1 MKKIFL
7 MSSLLCSVIFY
18 SCSGNGSVKKI
29 EESGTIEATEAT
41 ISSQASGKIV
51 KIIKDE
57 GSQIAAGDTILII
70 DHELLDFQL
79 EQMKA
84 ACDMAKAQLDLLI
97 NGSRK
102 EDILQAEEAFNQATA
117 NFETAKTDKER
128 MDALYK
134 TNSVTKK
141 QFEDASSRFDITQ
154 AQLNAAKENL
164 KKIKNIARPEEIA
177 QAKANYQKSEA
188 AVGSIKKNIRDCYV
202 ISPINGFV
210 VKKFVELGESV
221 SMLSSLVKVAD
232 LSKVKLVVYISE
244 KDLGLI
250 KLGQKVEVAVDSYPG
265 RNFMGNVIYI
275 SPEAEFTPKTI
286 QTKDERTKLVFAVKI
301 ELPNPGFELKTGMP
315 ADAAII
321 VQ

>member
-1 MKKIFL
+1 MKKV
-7 MSSLLCSVIFY
+7 SLLFSVLLVLLLV
-18 SCSGNGSVKKI
+18 SCGGNGNVKKI

-41 ISSQASGKIV
+41 ISSQVSGKII
-51 KIIKDE
+51 KIVKDE
-57 GSQIAAGDTILII
+57 GARVAAGDTVLII
-70 DHELLDFQL
+70 DHELLDYQL
-79 EQMKA
+79 QQMEA
-84 ACDMAKAQLDLLI
+84 ARDIAKAQLELLI
-97 NGSRK
+97 KGSRK
-102 EDILQAEEAFNQATA
+102 EDILQAEEALNQAEA
-117 NFETAKTDKER
+117 NFSTAKSDKER
-128 MDALYK
+128 MDVLYK
-134 TNSVTKK
+134 NNAVTKK
-141 QFEDASSRFDITQ
+141 QFEDASARFDITQ

-188 AVGSIKKNIRDCYV
+188 AAASIRKNIKDCYV
-202 ISPINGFV
+202 LAPTNGFV

-244 KDLGLI
+244 KDLGLA
-250 KLGQKVEVAVDSYPG
+250 KLGQKVEVTVDSYPG
-265 RNFMGNVIYI
+265 KNFTGSVIYI

-301 ELPNPGFELKTGMP
+301 EIPNPSFELKTGMP
-315 ADAAII
+315 ADAAIF